1 MSSTRALVWLSGLIA
16 LLIVLHAG
24 SGLFRDAHL
33 GEGSLFAL
41 GGPGAGPTPGLAAG
55 CTLCPGVIFVAV
67 VLLITGILLYTYSAA
82 NPTLPTE
89 R

>member
-24 SGLFRDAHL
+24 SGLFQGAHQGDGL
-33 GEGSLFAL
+33 LFAV
-41 GGPGAGPTPGLAAG
+41 GGPGAGPAPGLAAG
-55 CTLCPGVIFVAV
+55 CPLCPGVIFVAV

-82 NPTLPTE
+82 NTTLPSE

>member
-24 SGLFRDAHL
+24 SGLFRGVHQGDVLPFLA
-33 GEGSLFAL
+33 
-41 GGPGAGPTPGLAAG
+41 GGPDADLTPGLTAN
-55 CTLCPGVIFVAV
+55 CTICPVVAFVAL
-67 VLLITGILLYTYSAA
+67 VLLITAVLLYTYSAA
-82 NPTLPTE
+82 NTTLPSE